1 MNIIEVTDLTKIYD
15 TRLRK
20 GNVIALDRV
29 SLQIQNGEI
38 FGLLGPN
45 GAGKTTLFKILL
57 SIVRATSG
65 QATINGLPPQD
76 PESRAKVGYLPE
88 NHRFPN
94 HLTGEGLLRTTGRL
108 YGITDSEI
116 DVSAQR
122 LLPLVGMDKW
132 ADTKIKKYSKG
143 MTQRI
148 GLAQALIADPDIL
161 MLDEPTDG
169 IDPVGKVEIREILL
183 RLKEAGKT
191 IIINSHLLSEVEQA
205 ADRVAIL
212 SRGQIV
218 RIGTVS
224 SLTTRQ
230 SQFEIEAS
238 IGDHLIEIPEEMG
251 KIRSVSSDKMLVE
264 LQKDEDINYIIDQL
278 RLKRINI
285 HAVRPVKISLE
296 QSFFEAVRG
305 KQEQVV

>member
-29 SLQIQNGEI
+29 SLQIQHGEI

-94 HLTGEGLLRTTGRL
+94 HLTGEGLLRATGRL
-108 YGITDSEI
+108 YGIPDSEI

-122 LLPLVGMDKW
+122 LLPMVGMDKW
-132 ADTKIKKYSKG
+132 ASTKIKKYSKG

-230 SQFEIEAS
+230 SQFEIEAA
-238 IGDHLIEIPEEMG
+238 IGDHLIEIPEDMG
-251 KIRSVSSDKMLVE
+251 KIRSVSSDRMLVE

-305 KQEQVV
+305 KQEPVV

>member
-108 YGITDSEI
+108 YGIPDSEI

>member
-29 SLQIQNGEI
+29 TLQIQHGEI

-108 YGITDSEI
+108 YGLPTTEL
-116 DVSAQR
+116 DVAIQR
-122 LLPLVGMDKW
+122 LLPMVDMGKW
-132 ADTKIKKYSKG
+132 ATTKIKKYSKG

-218 RIGTVS
+218 RIGSVS

-230 SQFEIEAS
+230 SQFEIEAA

-264 LQKDEDINYIIDQL
+264 LQNDVDINYIIDQL

-285 HAVRPVKISLE
+285 HAVRPVRISLE

-305 KQEQVV
+305 KQEQAV

>member
-29 SLQIQNGEI
+29 SLQIQHGEI

-108 YGITDSEI
+108 HGIPDSEI
-116 DVSAQR
+116 DLSAQR
-122 LLPLVGMDKW
+122 LLPMVGMDKW
-132 ADTKIKKYSKG
+132 ATTKIKKYSKG

-264 LQKDEDINYIIDQL
+264 LNKDEDINYIIDQL

-285 HAVRPVKISLE
+285 QAVRPVKISLE

>member
-29 SLQIQNGEI
+29 TLQIQHGEI

-57 SIVRATSG
+57 SIVRATTG

-108 YGITDSEI
+108 YGLPTTEL
-116 DVSAQR
+116 DVAIHR
-122 LLPLVGMDKW
+122 LLPMVDMEKW
-132 ADTKIKKYSKG
+132 ATTKIKKYSKG

-183 RLKEAGKT
+183 KLKEAGKT

-212 SRGQIV
+212 SRGQVV
-218 RIGTVS
+218 RIGSVS

-230 SQFEIEAS
+230 SQFEIEAA

-264 LQKDEDINYIIDQL
+264 LQNDVDINYIIDQL

-285 HAVRPVKISLE
+285 HAVRPVRISLE

-305 KQEQVV
+305 KQEQAV